1 MESLAYNGRAAYLF
15 FDAPSR
21 NRWLAA
27 RRTDPAPSRGD
38 APSDAFPNIRALSET
53 GNTTEAAANLFALLH
68 ELDDNGYESIHAET
82 APSSGLGPAIN
93 DRLFRAGAA
102 GQRKPS
108 ITDIKR

>member
-1 MESLAYNGRAAYLF
+1 MESLAYNDRAAYLF

-27 RRTDPAPSRGD
+27 RRADPAPRAD
-38 APSDAFPNIRALSET
+38 APADPFPNIKALSET

-82 APSSGLGPAIN
+82 APPSGLGPAIN
-93 DRLFRAGAA
+93 DRLLRAGAA
-102 GQRKPS
+102 GQR
-108 ITDIKR
+108 RC